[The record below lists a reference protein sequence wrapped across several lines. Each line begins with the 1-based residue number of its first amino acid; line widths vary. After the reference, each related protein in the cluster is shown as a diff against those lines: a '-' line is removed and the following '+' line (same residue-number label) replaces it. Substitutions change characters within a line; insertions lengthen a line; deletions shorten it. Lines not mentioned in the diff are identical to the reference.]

1 MTSISGSVTL
11 LRDFMFY
18 FDVKQLGI
26 MITFTLI
33 NYDEWNLLGLTIMVF
48 FLNQLIATSD
58 AHSKFDIKFPKLS
71 KIESMILSS
80 GKLLILLISVYLIHR
95 NKSLMKIL
103 KRIGPKIEPCGTHNK
118 VSKICFILLVFCLCL
133 FRWYECRNTI
143 QQYIQDQ

>member
-1 MTSISGSVTL
+1 MLNSWGLWLLLLWSTMMSGIYLDWQSW
-11 LRDFMFY
+11 Y
-18 FDVKQLGI
+18 
-26 MITFTLI
+26 
-33 NYDEWNLLGLTIMVF
+33 F

-58 AHSKFDIKFPKLS
+58 AHSKFDIKFLKLS

>member
-1 MTSISGSVTL
+1 MTSKSGSVTL

-133 FRWYECRNTI
+133 FRWCECRNTI